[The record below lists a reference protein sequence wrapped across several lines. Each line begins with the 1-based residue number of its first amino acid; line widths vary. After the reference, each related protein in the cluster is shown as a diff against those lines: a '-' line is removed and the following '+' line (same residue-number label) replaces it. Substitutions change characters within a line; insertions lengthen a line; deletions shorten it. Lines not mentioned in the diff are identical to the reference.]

1 MSSSMTGY
9 ASAEIEI
16 DALQLTWELRSV
28 NHRYLDVSLRL
39 PEELRSLEPRC
50 KDAVSAVLRRGK
62 VDASLKMARST
73 EATAAAGIDASS
85 LDALLEL
92 QRDVLERCPD
102 ARPLS
107 TNDIL
112 RWPGVL
118 VDAKELPDEL
128 DAATLECLG
137 AALQALKAA
146 RDREGARLADVLRQ
160 RCEGIK
166 EIVARIKPELA
177 DIVHRYREKLLER
190 LERFDLELEP
200 ERLEQE
206 VALVAQRLDVAEELD
221 RLDGHVLEIEATL
234 GKDEAIG
241 RRLDFTI
248 QELNREANTFASKI
262 QDEALG
268 KLGVE
273 LKVLIEQMREQVQN
287 LE

>member
-1 MSSSMTGY
+1 MTGY
-9 ASAEIEI
+9 AGAEAEI
-16 DALQLTWELRSV
+16 DACQLAWELRSV
-28 NHRYLDVSLRL
+28 NHRYLDVSFRL

-50 KDAVSAVLRRGK
+50 KDLISTVVRRGK
-62 VDASLKMARST
+62 VDATLKLAR
-73 EATAAAGIDASS
+73 TANAAPPSG
-85 LDALLEL
+85 LDESALTALLEL
-92 QRDVLERCPD
+92 QSRVMARCPD

-107 TNDIL
+107 ASDIM

-118 VDAKELPDEL
+118 VDVTRLPDGIEAAALECL
-128 DAATLECLG
+128 DAALRS
-137 AALQALKAA
+137 LKAA
-146 RDREGARLADVLRQ
+146 RDREGARLADVLGQ
-160 RCEGIK
+160 RCAGIRQ
-166 EIVARIKPELA
+166 IVAEIRPRLA
-177 DIVHRYREKLLER
+177 DIGQRYRDKLMER

-206 VALVAQRLDVAEELD
+206 VALMAQRLDVAEELD
-221 RLDGHVLEIEATL
+221 RLDSHVLEVETTL
-234 GKDEAIG
+234 QKDEAIG
-241 RRLDFTI
+241 RRLDFII